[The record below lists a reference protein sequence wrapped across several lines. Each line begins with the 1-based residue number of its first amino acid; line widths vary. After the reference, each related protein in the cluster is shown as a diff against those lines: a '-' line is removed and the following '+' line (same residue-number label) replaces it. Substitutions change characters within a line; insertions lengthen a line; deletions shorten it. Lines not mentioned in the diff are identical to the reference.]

1 MSTDYER
8 MAAAIGF
15 LAAHAA
21 EQPDLAAAAAHV
33 GLSPFHFQRQFRRW
47 AGVSPKRFLEYLTVT
62 HAKQLL
68 RNGTSVLDAA
78 LTVGLSGP
86 GRLHDQFVAIEAA
99 TPGDYRRGGAGLVIR
114 HGTHM
119 TPLGTVFVATTPRGI
134 CRLEFVD
141 SDGPGAALGALAA
154 EWPGAQLIPDSDAA
168 AKVAVALFAPGA
180 SARRFLL
187 HLRGTNFQLAVWQ
200 ALLRIPAGAAVSY
213 GDLAA
218 ALGRP
223 GAARAT
229 AGAVAANPVAYLIP
243 CHRVLRASGEWGGYR
258 WGSARKPLLLGWET
272 ARLGPAEP

>member
-1 MSTDYER
+1 MSTEYER

-15 LAAHAA
+15 LAGHAA

-68 RNGTSVLDAA
+68 RNGTSVLEAA

-86 GRLHDQFVAIEAA
+86 GRLHDHFVAIEAA

-114 HGTHM
+114 HGMHV
-119 TPLGTVFVATTPRGI
+119 TPLGNVFVATTPRGI

-141 SDGPGAALGALAA
+141 ADGPEAALGALAA
-154 EWPGAQLIPDSDAA
+154 DWPGARLIPDSAAA
-168 AKVAVALFAPGA
+168 AKVAGTLFAPGTA
-180 SARRFLL
+180 AQRYLL

-200 ALLRIPAGAAVSY
+200 ALLRIPAGAAVAYS
-213 GDLAA
+213 DLAA

-258 WGSARKPLLLGWET
+258 WGSARKPLMLGWES
-272 ARLGPAEP
+272 ARLGPAIT